1 MRHIALSI
9 AAISA
14 CSLVVVSCGGGGDDG
29 PNVVISDIAVPVVDE
44 DTAPALTGGTP
55 LDLSRHVIEREHH
68 AIIDAADFD
77 NDFVWGKSIDEDGA
91 IGFHGFHQFGCLP
104 STCPLFRDYYSP
116 TIRFR
121 SIMTQ
126 NGIPL
131 ARSWDLQGQGDGGKI
146 ETFGYGGWMD
156 HSMFAVQL
164 WLQERHYEG
173 ERWLGGGGV
182 DSLVTG
188 LSSGTNPV
196 TGPLEWN
203 GVMVGRNSNI
213 ESSFVANVIQGD
225 ALISADLSG
234 TGGMSIDVMFS
245 NIVDLNAGR
254 SLASMTWTDLSV
266 TSGTFESDS
275 IAGSF
280 FGPQHEEVAGV
291 FERNR
296 VIGAFGASRS
306 DQ

>member
-1 MRHIALSI
+1 MKKMIGLPLALI
-9 AAISA
+9 PVCGLVLAA
-14 CSLVVVSCGGGGDDG
+14 CGGGGG
-29 PNVVISDIAVPVVDE
+29 PDVVISDIAVPVVDE
-44 DTAPALTGGTP
+44 DTAPTLTGGTP
-55 LDLSRHVIEREHH
+55 LVLSHTGIEREHH
-68 AIIDAADFD
+68 AIIGAADFES
-77 NDFVWGKSIDEDGA
+77 DFVWRKTIDEDGA
-91 IGFHGFHQFGCLP
+91 IGQGFHQYGCLP
-104 STCPLFRDYYSP
+104 STCPLFRDYYDP
-116 TIRFR
+116 TIRFD

-156 HSMFAVQL
+156 HSMFAVHL
-164 WLQERHYEG
+164 WLQERHYQG

-182 DSLVTG
+182 YSLVTG
-188 LSSGTNPV
+188 LLSGTNPV
-196 TGPLEWN
+196 TGPLEWT

-254 SLASMTWTDLSV
+254 SLANMTWTDLSV
-266 TSGTFESDS
+266 TSGSFESDS
-275 IAGSF
+275 IAGGF
-280 FGPQHEEVAGV
+280 FGPQHEEVTGV
-291 FERNR
+291 FHRNQ
-296 VIGAFGASRS
+296 VIGAFGASR
-306 DQ
+306 